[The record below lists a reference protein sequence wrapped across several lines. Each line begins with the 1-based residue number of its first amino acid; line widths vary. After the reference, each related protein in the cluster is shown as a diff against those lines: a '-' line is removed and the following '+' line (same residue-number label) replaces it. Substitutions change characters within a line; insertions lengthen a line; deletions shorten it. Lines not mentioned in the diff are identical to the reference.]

1 MCRGCFQ
8 MKECPHDPG
17 GYFIV
22 KGVEKVILT
31 HEQLSKNRIIL
42 ESDPKSALAV
52 CVVASV
58 SAFLLDGMYDSWCS
72 HGKRDVIH
80 P

>member
-1 MCRGCFQ
+1 

-42 ESDPKSALAV
+42 ESDPKSAFRSPRHV
-52 CVVASV
+52 IRPPFCFTVVYLHV
-58 SAFLLDGMYDSWCS
+58 
-72 HGKRDVIH
+72 VV